1 MNDHPIS
8 TGDVAMLWINVPK
21 REFLDSGYRLVCA
34 GNVGVRVSEVI
45 VQIGGETF
53 ETTFSDFERAIRS
66 LKKTEVQP

>member
-1 MNDHPIS
+1 MSDPTIC
-8 TGDVAMLWINVPK
+8 TGDVAMLWINVPS
-21 REFLDSGYRLVCA
+21 REFLDRGYRLVCA

-45 VQIGGETF
+45 VKIGDELF

>member
-1 MNDHPIS
+1 MTERPVS

-21 REFLDSGYRLVCA
+21 REFLDSGYKLVCA

-45 VQIGGETF
+45 VQMGDELF

-66 LKKTEVQP
+66 LKKTSVQP